1 MYCQFFG
8 LDKEP
13 FGLTPDPAFLYL
25 TPQHREALAGF
36 TYGILAQKGFVVLT
50 GSAGTGKT
58 TLLTRVMQHLPVAR
72 VRSSV
77 IVNPTLTAAEFLE
90 AVLLDFE
97 FTDIPASKPQRIAA
111 LQRFLWDGQRAG
123 KISALIVDEAHKLSL
138 EVLEEIRLLGN
149 FEAADQKLLQIGL
162 VGQSELD
169 ELLDR
174 DQLRQFKQRIAL
186 RTAIGPLALN
196 EVPHYVRHRW
206 LKAGGAEP
214 PFSPEAMAG
223 IGQASE
229 GVPRVVNVICDNAL
243 ILAFGEGS
251 GSVEARHVLGACR
264 DLRLAAEVPQTKTNA
279 PAPRLADPAPPPAYP
294 VPAVDG
300 YQMKTLE
307 RYCSA
312 GGNPS
317 LWSRLAGKLGI
328 QQRGETA

>member
-1 MYCQFFG
+1 MIN
-8 LDKEP
+8 K
-13 FGLTPDPAFLYL
+13 
-25 TPQHREALAGF
+25 
-36 TYGILAQKGFVVLT
+36 
-50 GSAGTGKT
+50 
-58 TLLTRVMQHLPVAR
+58 
-72 VRSSV
+72 
-77 IVNPTLTAAEFLE
+77 IV
-90 AVLLDFE
+90 
-97 FTDIPASKPQRIAA
+97 
-111 LQRFLWDGQRAG
+111 
-123 KISALIVDEAHKLSL
+123 
-138 EVLEEIRLLGN
+138 
-149 FEAADQKLLQIGL
+149 
-162 VGQSELD
+162 QSM
-169 ELLDR
+169 
-174 DQLRQFKQRIAL
+174 A
-186 RTAIGPLALN
+186 
-196 EVPHYVRHRW
+196 
-206 LKAGGAEP
+206 
-214 PFSPEAMAG
+214 EAMAG